1 MNEAVARMLERY
13 DNHSLEDHLQA
24 LREILQEIALLG
36 FWRSK
41 FFDKAA
47 FYGGTALR
55 ILYGLDRFSEDM
67 DFSLLSPMDD
77 FDLSAYTTA
86 LQKELAA
93 FGFDVRIDQG
103 AKSAESAVQ
112 SAFLKANTLNQLLV
126 IETSEELL
134 KTVHR
139 GQILKIKLEIDTDPP
154 PEFET
159 HTRYL
164 LQPIPFAVRTYTL
177 PDLFAG
183 KMHAILCRRWENR
196 VKGRDWYDLVWYTAN
211 HPQLHLAHLEQRMR
225 QSGHWKDRQQL
236 TSERFKQ
243 LLSRAIDKLIID
255 QARAE
260 VETFIRDP
268 ESLNIWSQ
276 EFFQDIADRIQPI

>member
-1 MNEAVARMLERY
+1 MNEAVARMLKQY

-36 FWRSK
+36 LWRSK
-41 FFDKAA
+41 FFDQAA
-47 FYGGTALR
+47 FYGGSALR
-55 ILYGLDRFSEDM
+55 ILYGLDRFSEVM

-77 FDLSAYTTA
+77 IDLSAYTTA

-93 FGFDVRIDQG
+93 FGFDVRIDQRD
-103 AKSAESAVQ
+103 KSAESAVQ

-159 HTRYL
+159 RTRYL

-183 KMHAILCRRWENR
+183 KMHAILCRKWKTR
-196 VKGRDWYDLVWYTAN
+196 VKGRDWYDLVWYAAH
-211 HPQLHLAHLEQRMR
+211 HPRLHLAHLEQRMR
-225 QSGHWKDRQQL
+225 QSGHWKNKEALSGDAFKKL
-236 TSERFKQ
+236 MHNAVER
-243 LLSRAIDKLIID
+243 LPVD
-255 QARAE
+255 QARRE
-260 VETFIRDP
+260 VEPFVGNPDSLEVWSRD
-268 ESLNIWSQ
+268 
-276 EFFQDIADRIQPI
+276 FFKDVASRIQFV

>member
-36 FWRSK
+36 LWRNK

-93 FGFDVRIDQG
+93 FGFDVRIDQRN
-103 AKSAESAVQ
+103 KNAESAIQ

-183 KMHAILCRRWENR
+183 KMHAILCRRWKKR
-196 VKGRDWYDLVWYTAN
+196 VKGRDWYDLVWYAAN

-225 QSGHWKDRQQL
+225 QSGHWKGREQL
-236 TSERFKQ
+236 TPELFKQ
-243 LLSRAIDKLIID
+243 LLSQAIDKLVVD
-255 QARAE
+255 QARKE
-260 VETFIRDP
+260 VEAFIRDQK
-268 ESLNIWSQ
+268 SLAIWSR
-276 EFFQDIADRIQPI
+276 EFFQDIADRIQSV

>member
-36 FWRSK
+36 LWRSK

-77 FDLSAYTTA
+77 FDLSAYTAA

-93 FGFDVRIDQG
+93 FGFDVRIDQRD
-103 AKSAESAVQ
+103 KSAESAVQ

-126 IETSEELL
+126 IETSEDLL

-183 KMHAILCRRWENR
+183 KMHAILCRRWKKR
-196 VKGRDWYDLVWYTAN
+196 VKGRDWYDLVWYAAN
-211 HPQLHLAHLEQRMR
+211 QPRLHLAHLEQRMR
-225 QSGHWKDRQQL
+225 QSGHWKGREQL
-236 TSERFKQ
+236 APEMFKQ
-243 LLSRAIDKLIID
+243 LLHQAVDKLVVD
-255 QARAE
+255 QARKE
-260 VETFIRDP
+260 VEAFIRDQK
-268 ESLNIWSQ
+268 SLAIWSR
-276 EFFQDIADRIQPI
+276 EFFHDIADRIQPV

>member
-36 FWRSK
+36 LWRSK
-41 FFDKAA
+41 FFDKAG

-93 FGFDVRIDQG
+93 FGFDVRIDQRK
-103 AKSAESAVQ
+103 KSVESAVQ
-112 SAFLKANTLNQLLV
+112 SAFLKANTLNQLLI

-134 KTVHR
+134 KTINH
-139 GQILKIKLEIDTDPP
+139 LD
-154 PEFET
+154 
-159 HTRYL
+159 
-164 LQPIPFAVRTYTL
+164 
-177 PDLFAG
+177 
-183 KMHAILCRRWENR
+183 ENENSLAK
-196 VKGRDWYDLVWYTAN
+196 VLAPLIQKYDLDGIIN
-211 HPQLHLAHLEQRMR
+211 LLE
-225 QSGHWKDRQQL
+225 K
-236 TSERFKQ
+236 
-243 LLSRAIDKLIID
+243 
-255 QARAE
+255 
-260 VETFIRDP
+260 VEHGKVH
-268 ESLNIWSQ
+268 
-276 EFFQDIADRIQPI
+276 